1 MELAGI
7 CRNWDTMGLG
17 WDMKGLGH
25 DGLGWD
31 MQGLGHDGTV
41 LGHEGNGTR
50 WDMGWDMQGLG
61 HDGTGLIYQHTIET
75 DPDKSIVF
83 YVMVPMD
90 FDIPNDS

>member
-25 DGLGWD
+25 DGL
-31 MQGLGHDGTV
+31 
-41 LGHEGNGTR
+41 
-50 WDMGWDMQGLG
+50 GWDMQGLG